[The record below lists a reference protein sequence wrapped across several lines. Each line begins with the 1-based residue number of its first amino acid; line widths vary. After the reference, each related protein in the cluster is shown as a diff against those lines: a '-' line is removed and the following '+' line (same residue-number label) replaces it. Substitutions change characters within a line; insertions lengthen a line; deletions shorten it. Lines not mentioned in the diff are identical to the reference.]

1 MEDILYRVHY
11 TGHSIIEGA
20 LWRTFSIEYTIQG
33 TL

>member
-20 LWRTFSIEYTIQG
+20 LWRTFSEYTIHD